1 MISQV
6 DLLHKHIDEEQHL
19 FFMKKEKENFIN
31 LQFVQKNLF
40 FTSSLCEIK
49 NFISLLKQLL
59 D

>member
-6 DLLHKHIDEEQHL
+6 ELLHKYIDEEQYL
-19 FFMKKEKENFIN
+19 FLMKKEKENFIN

-40 FTSSLCEIK
+40 FTASLCEIK